1 MVACASK
8 FLISPCKILMFYL
21 LFDSIK
27 TCMYIIIIVSFLIT
41 HFPSFTRL
49 IMGVGGDDFTPG
61 SYVNL
66 EYHNLYIFG

>member
-1 MVACASK
+1 
-8 FLISPCKILMFYL
+8 
-21 LFDSIK
+21 
-27 TCMYIIIIVSFLIT
+27 MYIIIIVSFLIT